1 MYIHVYLSS
10 IWKALFISCNDLY
23 QIRRL
28 LIDNGAD
35 ILAVNNEGEIP
46 VDLAEE
52 KEMEEFLEEEMEKLG
67 SFFLWNRIR
76 LQKNDM

>member
-1 MYIHVYLSS
+1 ML
-10 IWKALFISCNDLY
+10 LFAF
-23 QIRRL
+23 RL

-52 KEMEEFLEEEMEKLG
+52 KEMEEFLEDEMDKLG
-67 SFFLWNRIR
+67 I
-76 LQKNDM
+76 